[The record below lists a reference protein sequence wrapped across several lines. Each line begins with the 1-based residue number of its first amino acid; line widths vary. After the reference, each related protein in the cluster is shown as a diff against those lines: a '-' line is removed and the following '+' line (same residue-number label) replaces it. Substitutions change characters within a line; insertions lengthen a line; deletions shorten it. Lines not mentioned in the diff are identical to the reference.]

1 MKIIIPVAGRGTR
14 VQPHT
19 FSKPKPLFKIANKP
33 AICHI
38 IDKLKVLDIEEIIL
52 IVKDELEAI
61 AKKSI
66 NDLDEDIFFKSRFLD
81 SLNMLNLIIFIEC
94 RFNIRLESF
103 FIDREKVSSIN
114 KITDYIEKELTQR

>member
-1 MKIIIPVAGRGTR
+1 MLR
-14 VQPHT
+14 
-19 FSKPKPLFKIANKP
+19 
-33 AICHI
+33 
-38 IDKLKVLDIEEIIL
+38 EEIIL

-66 NDLDEDIFFKSRFLD
+66 NDLDEDIFFKSLFLD

>member
-1 MKIIIPVAGRGTR
+1 MLR
-14 VQPHT
+14 
-19 FSKPKPLFKIANKP
+19 
-33 AICHI
+33 
-38 IDKLKVLDIEEIIL
+38 EEIIL